1 LVVERAAIAASGIV
15 IAFALYTATL
25 NAQPDLFIYRQGAV
39 LGIRGE
45 SPYEPSK
52 IRAAVNEQFPNP
64 DAGPDDF
71 QNNCGF
77 FLPPAAV
84 LWYAPFAAAP
94 WSVAKMLWAVVC
106 GLAAF
111 GIQRTAGFIPAG
123 MNPAAR
129 MVLPVLMVVNFL
141 TLAIVQVGQTTL
153 VAVGCISFGLV
164 CFNRNRPLAGTL
176 LWSVAFVKPHVAL
189 PLIPLA
195 WYLFG
200 WKRAAALV
208 LIVGIENVLG
218 AVIAGGSPLFLGE
231 YLDFLAAGH
240 KAVAF
245 NLAERNFEIT
255 SWNRL
260 LFVLT
265 GHAIEQ
271 TASTTLAGYLIWFG
285 LLVGRCAMANA
296 KPTTSWALAAAAT
309 GSAFV
314 PQVLGYEV
322 LILALAVPWGRELY
336 ANEFRLLGGL
346 GVLLLAAQLIPFDM
360 FESVGITFHRPLG
373 VAGFALLVLCGPVNF
388 QHVSPSIQSPA
399 PDR

>member
-1 LVVERAAIAASGIV
+1 VAERAALAATGFV
-15 IAFALYTATL
+15 LAFALFTARQ

-39 LGIRGE
+39 IGLRGE
-45 SPYEPSK
+45 SPYEPAK
-52 IRAAVNEQFPNP
+52 IRAAVNEQFPKP

-84 LWYAPFAAAP
+84 VWYAPFALVP
-94 WSVAKMLWAVVC
+94 WSAAKLLWAVAC

-111 GIQRTAGFIPAG
+111 GITRLAMLGSANEASRLVWPF
-123 MNPAAR
+123 
-129 MVLPVLMVVNFL
+129 LMVVNFL

-153 VAVGCISFGLV
+153 VAVGCIAMGLV
-164 CFNRNRPLAGTL
+164 CFNKNRPLLGTL

-195 WYLFG
+195 WFLGG
-200 WKRAAALV
+200 WKRAAALA

-218 AVIAGGSPLFLGE
+218 AVIAGGSPLFLGK
-231 YLDFLAAGH
+231 YMDFLAAGH

-260 LFVLT
+260 LYVVT
-265 GHAIEQ
+265 GRAIEQ
-271 TASTTLAGYLIWFG
+271 TATTTLAGYLVWFG
-285 LLVGRCAMANA
+285 LLLARCTLANV
-296 KPTTSWALAAAAT
+296 KPCMPWALAAAAV

-322 LILALAVPWGRELY
+322 LILALAVPWVREMY
-336 ANEFRLLGGL
+336 ADGFRLLGGL
-346 GVLLLAAQLIPFDM
+346 GVLLLVAQLIPFAT
-360 FESVGITFHRPLG
+360 FESLCITFHRPLC
-373 VAGFALLVLCGPVNF
+373 VAGFALLVLGGPVHF
-388 QHVSPSIQSPA
+388 PRARGIPEPPPHR
-399 PDR
+399 D